1 MLVNVEQEWI
11 LLETVSTNL
20 VLRKPEYRTNP
31 VNYRFGIQFI
41 LLLSIL
47 QTLSRGTQREYRSKS
62 LKHSIVK
69 RNLVFKR

>member
-1 MLVNVEQEWI
+1 MLVNVEQEMD
-11 LLETVSTNL
+11 STRDCKYKL

-47 QTLSRGTQREYRSKS
+47 QTLSRGTQREYRSKP